1 MRAMDV
7 VADAIDNTLRSKA
20 RTALTVVA
28 IVIGSFTLT
37 LTSGVGTGINAFISQ
52 TVSSIGASD
61 VMTVS
66 KIVETTEESAGPT
79 VYDPNAGKSTDGG
92 DSGLGGEPQVKP
104 ITASELEDLARVPG
118 VLAVEPTLTARTDYV
133 QHAGGTKYQAAVG
146 AFVAGMTL
154 DLAAGRQLA
163 WNATEY
169 QVVIPVAYVQPL
181 GYASSAAAIGST
193 ISLGITAANGTAA
206 TVDATVVGV
215 SNAGLTS
222 GGTLTPNAALNRA
235 LHDAQSAGL
244 TTKARTS
251 YPSAVIRFD
260 PAASAADIT
269 ALKGR
274 LAAIGY
280 EGATVSDQLGV
291 YRTAI
296 DAVVLVLSGF
306 AAIALLAAGFG
317 IVNTLLMSVQ
327 ERTREIGLMKA
338 MGMPSGSV
346 FGVFSTEAAFIGL
359 LGSALGAGLAV
370 LGGSFASGLLAG
382 SLLSELPGLQVIAFD
397 PVAIGLIVL
406 TVMTLA
412 FLAGTIPA
420 VRAARQDPIDALRY
434 E

>member
-1 MRAMDV
+1 MRLGDV
-7 VADAIDNTLRSKA
+7 IADAISNTLRSKA

-37 LTSGVGTGINAFISQ
+37 LTSGVGTGINAFIST
-52 TVSSIGASD
+52 TVSSVGASD
-61 VMTVS
+61 MMTVS
-66 KIVETTEESAGPT
+66 KTVETAQDSAAPT
-79 VYDPNAGKSTDGG
+79 VYDPNAAGPAAS
-92 DSGLGGEPQVKP
+92 DSGLGGEPEAKP
-104 ITASELEDLARVPG
+104 ITAAELKDLARVPG
-118 VLAVEPTLTARTDYV
+118 VLAVEPTLPVRTDFV
-133 QHAGGTKYQAAVG
+133 QRAGGTKYDAEVG

-154 DLAAGRQLA
+154 DLAAGQQLA
-163 WNATEY
+163 WNADQL
-169 QVVIPVAYVQPL
+169 QVVLPVAYVQPL
-181 GYASSAAAIGST
+181 GYSSNAAAVGST
-193 ISLGITAANGTAA
+193 VALGITAADGKAS

-215 SNAGLTS
+215 SNAGIIS
-222 GGTLTPNAALNRA
+222 GGTLTPNAALTRA
-235 LHDAQSAGL
+235 LYDAQSVGL
-244 TTKARTS
+244 TAKARTS
-251 YPSAVIRFD
+251 YPSAMIRFD
-260 PAASAADIT
+260 PAASAADVT

-274 LAAIGY
+274 LSAIGY
-280 EGATVSDQLGV
+280 QGATVSDQLGL

-338 MGMPSGSV
+338 LGMPSGSV

-359 LGSALGAGLAV
+359 LGSAIGAGLAV

-406 TVMTLA
+406 TVMALA